1 MISLQNLAFFRVA
14 PEQVGRWW
22 RDGAANRR
30 ARALLVALGFT
41 LAASGLM
48 LLDSR
53 DGEIRREAADKRAQL
68 FRLEQVGQT
77 ELWQR
82 RREEAQLARNQA
94 ETRLWEAET
103 DGLAQANFQSW
114 LLDEA
119 KQAGVAVGEMRSS
132 IDANPNNPLKLR
144 RVSAQVSGRFEAA
157 GFVKLLQAMATQERL
172 VVIERLDIH
181 VAPMPRFEM
190 VLGAFLRPAAK
201 A

>member
-1 MISLQNLAFFRVA
+1 MARPTGE
-14 PEQVGRWW
+14 PECCSSCF
-22 RDGAANRR
+22 
-30 ARALLVALGFT
+30 GFT
-41 LAASGLM
+41 FAASGL
-48 LLDSR
+48 LVLDSR
-53 DGEIRREAADKRAQL
+53 DTEILREAADKRVQL
-68 FRLEQVGQT
+68 WRIEQVGQT

-119 KQAGVAVGEMRSS
+119 KQAGIAVGEMRSS

-144 RVSAQVSGRFEAA
+144 RVSAQVSGRFETA
-157 GFVKLLQAMATQERL
+157 GFIKLLQAIASQERL

-181 VAPMPRFEM
+181 VAPTPRFEM
-190 VLGAFLRPAAK
+190 VLGAFLRPAAR